1 MNFPN
6 QINIKFNPLSD
17 QSTPSQKII
26 NYKSVENLYS
36 SKLNP
41 ICKFLVEIAT
51 INQNDECVDRDA
63 KRFLINIYIGD
74 WLSFS
79 K

>member
-1 MNFPN
+1 MAFPN
-6 QINIKFNPLSD
+6 QINIQFNPLSD
-17 QSTPSQKII
+17 QSTLPKKII

-41 ICKFLVEIAT
+41 IRKFLIEIAT

-63 KRFLINIYIGD
+63 KRFLIYIYIGD
-74 WLSFS
+74 WLSFA
-79 K
+79 